1 MPCHAMPCHT
11 LHAGNMNI
19 YTNTHRYIYTYTYYI
34 YRCIHIYI
42 YTAMLWLEEILHHL
56 VDGLSG
62 YDPIISRCFIG
73 IPIVA
78 PTGAGFR
85 KHPQY
90 ILYIY
95 IYTLWIHIDVQTHSG
110 CERRSHGGGHV
121 LLGHHLLGGDNG
133 NSGIYIS
140 IYLSIYLSMYVCRTT
155 GYVLT

>member
-1 MPCHAMPCHT
+1 MPCHAMPYLTCRQYEHIHKHT
-11 LHAGNMNI
+11 HI
-19 YTNTHRYIYTYTYYI
+19 YIYTYTYYI
-34 YRCIHIYI
+34 YICIHIYI
-42 YTAMLWLEEILHHL
+42 YIYIAMLWMEEILHHL

-62 YDPIISRCFIG
+62 YDLIISRCFIG

-90 ILYIY
+90 IYIY
-95 IYTLWIHIDVQTHSG
+95 IYTYTFWIHIDVQTHSG

-133 NSGIYIS
+133 NSGI
-140 IYLSIYLSMYVCRTT
+140 SIYLSM
-155 GYVLT
+155 

>member
-1 MPCHAMPCHT
+1 MPCHAHAIPYMQAIWTYTQTHT
-11 LHAGNMNI
+11 
-19 YTNTHRYIYTYTYYI
+19 YIYTYTYYI
-34 YRCIHIYI
+34 YICIHIYI
-42 YTAMLWLEEILHHL
+42 YIAMLWMEEILHHL

-62 YDPIISRCFIG
+62 YDLIISRCFIG

-90 ILYIY
+90 IYIYIY
-95 IYTLWIHIDVQTHSG
+95 IYTYTFWIHIDVQTHSG

-133 NSGIYIS
+133 NSGIS
-140 IYLSIYLSMYVCRTT
+140 IYLCRTT

>member
-1 MPCHAMPCHT
+1 
-11 LHAGNMNI
+11 
-19 YTNTHRYIYTYTYYI
+19 
-34 YRCIHIYI
+34 
-42 YTAMLWLEEILHHL
+42 MLWLEEILHHL

-95 IYTLWIHIDVQTHSG
+95 THYGYT
-110 CERRSHGGGHV
+110 
-121 LLGHHLLGGDNG
+121 
-133 NSGIYIS
+133 
-140 IYLSIYLSMYVCRTT
+140 
-155 GYVLT
+155 